1 MAPQLIRPSLEVTL
15 PLLRRPVVLTE
26 RVKVCRLKL
35 AVTARAVLM
44 VTLQVVP
51 ETASQPL
58 PLQKAKVEPG
68 AGVAVRTT
76 VLPLV

>member
-1 MAPQLIRPSLEVTL
+1 MAPQLIRPSLEVTV
-15 PLLRRPVVLTE
+15 PLLRSPVLVTE

-35 AVTARAVLM
+35 AVTARAGLM
-44 VTLQVVP
+44 VTLQVGP

-58 PLQKAKVEPG
+58 LQKAKVEPG

>member
-1 MAPQLIRPSLEVTL
+1 MTD
-15 PLLRRPVVLTE
+15 
-26 RVKVCRLKL
+26 L
-35 AVTARAVLM
+35 AELM

-58 PLQKAKVEPG
+58 LQKAKVEPG

>member
-1 MAPQLIRPSLEVTL
+1 MAPQLIPPSLEVTVPL
-15 PLLRRPVVLTE
+15 PLPVVLTE

-44 VTLQVVP
+44 VTLQVGP

-58 PLQKAKVEPG
+58 LQKAKVEPG

>member
-1 MAPQLIRPSLEVTL
+1 VAPQLIRPSLEVTV
-15 PLLRRPVVLTE
+15 PLLRSPVLVTE

-35 AVTARAVLM
+35 AVTDRAALI
-44 VTLQVVP
+44 VTVQVVLGP
-51 ETASQPL
+51 AQL
-58 PLQKAKVEPG
+58 PLQPLNVEPE

>member
-1 MAPQLIRPSLEVTL
+1 MIPPSLEVTVPL
-15 PLLRRPVVLTE
+15 PLPVLTE

-44 VTLQVVP
+44 VTLQVGP

-58 PLQKAKVEPG
+58 LQKAKVEPG

>member
-1 MAPQLIRPSLEVTL
+1 MAPQLIRPSLEVTV
-15 PLLRRPVVLTE
+15 PLLRSPVLVTE

-51 ETASQPL
+51 ETALQ
-58 PLQKAKVEPG
+58 PLQKAKVEPE
-68 AGVAVRTT
+68 AGVAVRVTT
-76 VLPLV
+76 VPLL

>member
-1 MAPQLIRPSLEVTL
+1 MTD
-15 PLLRRPVVLTE
+15 
-26 RVKVCRLKL
+26 L
-35 AVTARAVLM
+35 AELM

-58 PLQKAKVEPG
+58 QKAKVEPE

>member
-26 RVKVCRLKL
+26 RGKVCRLKL

-58 PLQKAKVEPG
+58 KKATVEPG

>member
-1 MAPQLIRPSLEVTL
+1 MAPQLIPPSLEVTAPL
-15 PLLRRPVVLTE
+15 PLPVVLTE

-51 ETASQPL
+51 ETALQ
-58 PLQKAKVEPG
+58 PLQKAKVEPE
-68 AGVAVRTT
+68 AGVAVRVTT
-76 VLPLV
+76 VPLL

>member
-1 MAPQLIRPSLEVTL
+1 MAPQLIPPSLEVTVPL
-15 PLLRRPVVLTE
+15 PLPVVLTE

-58 PLQKAKVEPG
+58 HAANIESK
-68 AGVAVRTT
+68 AGVAIRVTT
-76 VLPLV
+76 VPLL

>member
-1 MAPQLIRPSLEVTL
+1 VAPQLIRPSLEVTV
-15 PLLRRPVVLTE
+15 PLLRSPVLVTE

-44 VTLQVVP
+44 LTLQVVP

-58 PLQKAKVEPG
+58 QKAKVEPE

>member
-1 MAPQLIRPSLEVTL
+1 VAPQLIRPSLEVTV
-15 PLLRRPVVLTE
+15 PLLRSPVLVTE

-51 ETASQPL
+51 ETALQ
-58 PLQKAKVEPG
+58 PLQKAKVEPE

>member
-1 MAPQLIRPSLEVTL
+1 MGPQLILPSLEVTVPL
-15 PLLRRPVVLTE
+15 PLPVVLTE

-44 VTLQVVP
+44 VTLQVGP

-58 PLQKAKVEPG
+58 LQKAKVEPG

>member
-1 MAPQLIRPSLEVTL
+1 MPL
-15 PLLRRPVVLTE
+15 PLPVLVTE

-58 PLQKAKVEPG
+58 QKAKVEPE
-68 AGVAVRTT
+68 AGVAVRVTT
-76 VLPLV
+76 VPLL

>member
-1 MAPQLIRPSLEVTL
+1 MAPQLIPPSLEVTVPL
-15 PLLRRPVVLTE
+15 PLPVVLTE

-58 PLQKAKVEPG
+58 QKAKVEPE
-68 AGVAVRTT
+68 AGVAVRVTT
-76 VLPLV
+76 VPLL

>member
-1 MAPQLIRPSLEVTL
+1 MTD
-15 PLLRRPVVLTE
+15 
-26 RVKVCRLKL
+26 L
-35 AVTARAVLM
+35 AELM

-58 PLQKAKVEPG
+58 HQMAKERQRV
-68 AGVAVRTT
+68 GVAVRTT

>member
-1 MAPQLIRPSLEVTL
+1 MAPQLIRPSLEVTV
-15 PLLRRPVVLTE
+15 PLLRSPVLVTE

-35 AVTARAVLM
+35 AVTDLPPFM

-58 PLQKAKVEPG
+58 QKAKVEPE

>member
-1 MAPQLIRPSLEVTL
+1 
-15 PLLRRPVVLTE
+15 
-26 RVKVCRLKL
+26 
-35 AVTARAVLM
+35 M
-44 VTLQVVP
+44 VTLQVGP

-58 PLQKAKVEPG
+58 LQKAKVEPG

>member
-1 MAPQLIRPSLEVTL
+1 VAPQLIPPSLEVTVPL
-15 PLLRRPVVLTE
+15 PLPVVLTE

-44 VTLQVVP
+44 VTLQVGP

-58 PLQKAKVEPG
+58 LQKAKVEPG